1 MKVEVRKAD
10 DVIVVDLKGRL
21 IAGTGEELL
30 HDVMDELV
38 AEGWKKILLNLTE
51 VPRIDSAGIGEL
63 VAGVRLAKRL
73 GSAVKVWL
81 SGGRVRNVLE
91 LSQIL
96 PALDVYD
103 NEHDALTSFADET
116 GQTEGPGT
124 RKPDDAGTARNAF
137 EP

>member
-1 MKVEVRKAD
+1 MEVEVRKAG
-10 DVIVVDLKGRL
+10 DVIVVDLRGRL

-30 HDVMDELV
+30 HEVMDELV

-73 GSAVKVWL
+73 GSTVKVWL
-81 SGGRVRNVLE
+81 AGGRVRNVLE

-96 PALDVYD
+96 PVLDIYD
-103 NEHDALTSFADET
+103 NEHDALDSFA
-116 GQTEGPGT
+116 G
-124 RKPDDAGTARNAF
+124 
-137 EP
+137 